1 MEEKFRNSVVDM
13 CSAPYPDGRRK
24 ITVMLHEIYPE
35 EGRWNRNGIT
45 WLEPYVIANAES
57 IRGMPFCVRYWD
69 EGNGIPYD
77 HGFSGQV
84 EDGMPVYEDSSVV
97 GVAEDYEI
105 RDVTID
111 GETHRVLCA
120 TGVLYQQRCPNFV
133 KWLEEQL
140 ASGIQVYSSIEI
152 VAPRGAKEIEYR
164 DGWKQEGRIPTKY
177 VYSGHSF
184 LTVLP
189 ADDQSI
195 VLELNQKTKT
205 EVEEMDEHKIVEIA
219 EEVEKR
225 VKALLE
231 NAEADTA
238 VLEAKDAEIAA
249 LAQKVAEL
257 EADNQAKEEAIACA
271 NEAMAAKDEKIAQ
284 LEGEVA
290 ECKRCDAVRELDEAI
305 AGFEQNQKDAA
316 KEEIEAFNADPIGC
330 GHTVASIKQKIE
342 ACAYQAMMAAKQLEV
357 NSANQPQVIEVIGA
371 PEGDEYDFDKIF
383 VE

>member
-1 MEEKFRNSVVDM
+1 MEEKIQSTVVDI

-45 WLEPYVIANAES
+45 WIEEYVRANADS

-69 EGNGIPYD
+69 EEAGVPYD

-84 EDGMPVYEDSSVV
+84 EDGMPVYEDSVVV

-105 RDVTID
+105 RDVAID
-111 GETHRVLCA
+111 GESHRVLCA

-133 KWLEEQL
+133 KWLEDQL
-140 ASGIQVYSSIEI
+140 ANGVHVYSSIEI

-164 DGWKQEGRIPTKY
+164 DGWKPEGRIPTNY

-195 VLELNQKTKT
+195 VLELNQKTQT
-205 EVEEMDEHKIVEIA
+205 EVDDMDENKIVEIA

-231 NAEADTA
+231 KAEADVA
-238 VLEAKDAEIAA
+238 ALEAKDAEIAT
-249 LAQKVAEL
+249 LTQKVADL
-257 EADNQAKEEAIACA
+257 EADIQAKEEAVTSA
-271 NEAMAAKDEKIAQ
+271 NEAVAAKDEKIAE
-284 LEGEVA
+284 LEGEIVEHKCGEA
-290 ECKRCDAVRELDEAI
+290 IRELNEVI
-305 AGFEQNQKDAA
+305 AGFEQEQKDAA
-316 KEEIEAFNADPIGC
+316 KEEIEAFTADPLNC
-330 GHTVASIKQKIE
+330 GHTVAAIKQKIE
-342 ACAYQAMMAAKQLEV
+342 ACAYQAIVAAKAVEV
-357 NSANQPQVIEVIGA
+357 NSANNPEVVETIVT
-371 PEGDEYDFDKIF
+371 PKGDEYDFDKIF